1 MKGDPHH
8 HHHGSG
14 HDHGHRHDH
23 GGDHAV
29 AGGGDRE
36 ERGASARQ
44 SRKRLLLSLVCTAGI
59 MVAEAV
65 GGWISGSLA
74 LLSDA
79 GHMLTDAGALGLG
92 LFAVKLSQR
101 PPTPTRT
108 FGWRRVELLAA
119 LANGLALW
127 AVVGVILHES
137 YLRLRAPQ
145 AVNAEGMM
153 IVAAIGLGVN
163 LLSISFLHRHKDH
176 NLNVRGAFLH
186 VVADSLGS
194 VGVLAAGAV
203 VWRTGWTAADPL
215 VSVLICALILWSSWG
230 LVRETVHALL
240 LGVPPHID
248 FREVERAL
256 LEGEGVCCIYD
267 LHIWTI
273 ETGHD
278 ALSAHVVAAGEDPA
292 QLAGIA
298 PALTAMLAERFGIG
312 HATLQ
317 IEGSHGMKEERSGVC
332 RLDAGGGRCALKAP
346 PR

>member
-1 MKGDPHH
+1 
-8 HHHGSG
+8 
-14 HDHGHRHDH
+14 
-23 GGDHAV
+23 
-29 AGGGDRE
+29 
-36 ERGASARQ
+36 
-44 SRKRLLLSLVCTAGI
+44 
-59 MVAEAV
+59 
-65 GGWISGSLA
+65 
-74 LLSDA
+74 
-79 GHMLTDAGALGLG
+79 MLTDAGALGLG
-92 LFAVKLSQR
+92 LFAVKISQR

-137 YLRLRAPQ
+137 YLRLRTPQ

-176 NLNVRGAFLH
+176 NLNVKGAFLH

-194 VGVLAAGAV
+194 VGVLAAGVV
-203 VWRTGWTAADPL
+203 VWRTGSTAADPL

-248 FREVERAL
+248 YREVEEAIL
-256 LEGEGVCCIYD
+256 QGEGVCCVYD

-298 PALTAMLAERFGIG
+298 PALTAMLAERFGID

-317 IEGSHGMKEERSGVC
+317 IEGSHGMKEERTGVC
-332 RLDAGGGRCALKAP
+332 RLDAGGGRCALRPP